1 MYSRC
6 LSLWSLT
13 LRLVAEWRIEKRV
26 VEQMNAFKEGF
37 HELIPK
43 ELVNVFDDRE
53 LELLIGGISE
63 IDMEDW
69 RKNTEYRGY
78 KQEDDV
84 VGMFWKVRERER
96 GGADGKVVS
105 GYDSEKKSRLI
116 QFVTGTSR
124 IPVNGFKDLQGS
136 DGPRRFTIE
145 KTGEVNALPKAHTW

>member
-1 MYSRC
+1 
-6 LSLWSLT
+6 
-13 LRLVAEWRIEKRV
+13 
-26 VEQMNAFKEGF
+26 MNAFKEGF

-84 VGMFWKVRERER
+84 VGMFWKVRERE
-96 GGADGKVVS
+96 
-105 GYDSEKKSRLI
+105 
-116 QFVTGTSR
+116 
-124 IPVNGFKDLQGS
+124 
-136 DGPRRFTIE
+136 
-145 KTGEVNALPKAHTW
+145 GEG